1 MTHSVSST
9 PSVQSD
15 LKRLPKATVKATGKT
30 AEYTG
35 ALAESPVDH
44 DFLNREMEWLQSLIE
59 MRCRELFLEQNTA
72 LDPISKIPEL
82 PVPDTISP
90 YGITVNTYQLLEMDR
105 VLLALG
111 VASAYYP
118 SLLKLFVQ
126 LEEDSSALAIEAGG
140 EYSKSNRTF
149 KPTFQTA
156 LFLLAGK
163 DVSQWSYYSAQLI
176 QGSVL
181 LQNDII
187 YNRTSAEF
195 IYGRIE
201 LDTAYLNYF
210 LSGKKP
216 RLDHGTYFPG
226 TLYESD
232 LSIDDIILEDT
243 VREQIKPIGHYIKA
257 LESGFFK
264 SDNHSFKPGFIA
276 LFYGAPGT
284 GKTMLAGILA
294 NTYGIDMYHVDLS
307 QVVSKYIGETEKNL
321 ETVFNRLQ
329 GKNCM
334 LFFDEAD
341 SLFGKRSDVKDAHDR
356 YANQEV
362 SYLLQRIEQFDGLTI
377 LASNFENNM
386 DDAFKRRIDLSI
398 NVIRPKEP
406 ARKELWKHYLPKN
419 IRFESDAFLQHL
431 SKEYSYTGSN
441 IRNIMKNV
449 ALAMDVNRQTVIT
462 RDVLHP
468 YLIIENE
475 KAFGKNQARV
485 NTFIPK
491 PEPILK

>member
-1 MTHSVSST
+1 MSHSVLLNEIIPEKPIKKQVHT
-9 PSVQSD
+9 TEKVEPHID
-15 LKRLPKATVKATGKT
+15 LSKT
-30 AEYTG
+30 IN
-35 ALAESPVDH
+35 VNH
-44 DFLNREMEWLQSLIE
+44 DSLNKEMEWLESLISI
-59 MRCRELFLEQNTA
+59 RCKELFLQGK
-72 LDPISKIPEL
+72 LDFEPVEEIPEL
-82 PVPDTISP
+82 PKTDSDSP
-90 YGITVNTYQLLEMDR
+90 YGMIINTYQLQEMDR

-111 VASAYYP
+111 IASAHYP
-118 SLLKLFVQ
+118 SLFKSFIQ
-126 LEEDSSALAIEAGG
+126 IEESSSAFAIDVGG
-140 EYSKSNRTF
+140 EYNKTNRSF

-163 DVSQWSYYSAQLI
+163 DLSLWSLYNAKLI
-176 QGSVL
+176 AESVL

-187 YNRTSAEF
+187 YNRTETDF
-195 IYGRIE
+195 IYGKIE
-201 LDTAYLNYF
+201 LDKAYLNYF

-226 TLYESD
+226 SLYESD
-232 LSIDDIILEDT
+232 LTLDDIVLEPM
-243 VREQIKPIGHYIKA
+243 VREQIKPIGQYIKA

-264 SDNHSFKPGFIA
+264 SNEHHFKSGFIA

-321 ETVFNRLQ
+321 EILFNRLQ

-362 SYLLQRIEQFDGLTI
+362 SYLLQRIEKFDGLTV

-386 DDAFKRRIDLSI
+386 DEAFKRRIDLSI
-398 NVIRPKEP
+398 NIIRPTE
-406 ARKELWKHYLPKN
+406 ATREALWKQYLPKN
-419 IRFESDAFLQHL
+419 VMFESEAFLKHL
-431 SKEYSYTGSN
+431 AKDYSYTGSN

-449 ALAMDVNRQTVIT
+449 AIALHNEGGKSIGQELISPFLA
-462 RDVLHP
+462 
-468 YLIIENE
+468 IESE
-475 KAFGKNQARV
+475 KAFGKNQARI
-485 NTFIPK
+485 NTFIRK
-491 PEPILK
+491 PE